1 MPLRGLA
8 LCALIMLPAFAA
20 AGCGGGG
27 ASKTAAAPGPIYK
40 VETVEVQVTPTPKQ
54 LCHGLSK
61 HKQELQRRKLERDLR
76 ELRAAAA
83 TIKGHTENG
92 NAAIN
97 KVLDRFLLD
106 VADVAL
112 PVHQRSRF
120 IDLAAAIV
128 SPKCYLCFQA
138 LESNRPIAGGAKLRC
153 G

>member
-1 MPLRGLA
+1 MPSRGLA
-8 LCALIMLPAFAA
+8 LCALIMLLAFAA
-20 AGCGGGG
+20 AACGGGDTSKRA
-27 ASKTAAAPGPIYK
+27 ASPGPMYK
-40 VETVEVQVTPTPKQ
+40 VETVEVQATPTPKQ

-61 HKQELQRRKLERDLR
+61 PKQERQRRKLERDLR
-76 ELRAAAA
+76 DLRAAAA
-83 TIKGHTENG
+83 SIKGHTENG

-97 KVLDRFLLD
+97 RALDRFMLD
-106 VADVAL
+106 VSDVAL